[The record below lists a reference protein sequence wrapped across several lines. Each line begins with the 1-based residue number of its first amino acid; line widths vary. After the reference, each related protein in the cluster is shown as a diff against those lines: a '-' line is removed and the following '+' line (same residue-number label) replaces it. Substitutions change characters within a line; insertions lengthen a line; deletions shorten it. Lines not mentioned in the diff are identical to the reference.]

1 MSDRDWP
8 HDPDGEEGS
17 EGKRKYG
24 MAVIAKKVE
33 EAEWPLRTV
42 DFLEEYSDHPVRVN
56 HDQVVSVGD
65 VFEHVDAEEFED
77 LLTFHR
83 AVGDAMR
90 EGGFWTYHPAGA
102 DPEPN
107 RA

>member
-1 MSDRDWP
+1 MSDRQWP

-33 EAEWPLRTV
+33 DAEWPLQRV
-42 DFLEEYSDHPVRVN
+42 AFLEEYSDHPVRIN
-56 HDQVVSVGD
+56 HRRVVSVGD
-65 VFEHVDAEEFED
+65 VFEHVDQEEFD
-77 LLTFHR
+77 DIVSFHQ

-90 EGGFWTYHPAGA
+90 ESGFWDYYPTDA